1 MIKIEMN
8 ARVSMNAQEDGGS
21 PLTEPSL
28 RAVSYKEPLKLVK
41 TQGQLQIH
49 TSTFRGSFSIVLSE
63 ALRSAGLGS
72 KVLISQF
79 LRGGVN
85 QGPNRAINLCGGL
98 EWLRPDIE
106 TCLPEQSK
114 EEDLSLKRKY
124 QEKAIKEL
132 WAFCKKRIFEK
143 NLDKIVLDEIGM
155 AISLGFIEENDLI
168 FMINNRPSSTDIILT
183 GPSIPPKVIEMADQI
198 TELRCN

>member
-1 MIKIEMN
+1 MN
-8 ARVSMNAQEDGGS
+8 ARVSITAQQEGS
-21 PLTEPSL
+21 FSSKEPSL
-28 RAVSYKEPLKLVK
+28 RPVPNRNPLQLV
-41 TQGQLQIH
+41 TTHGQVQIH

-85 QGPNRAINLCGGL
+85 QGPNGAINLCGRL
-98 EWLRPDIE
+98 EWVRPEIE
-106 TCLPEQSK
+106 TCLTDQSPK
-114 EEDLSLKRKY
+114 ENLSLKRKY
-124 QEKAIKEL
+124 EEKAIKEL
-132 WAFCKKRIFEK
+132 WEFCKIRLFEK

-155 AISLGFIEENDLI
+155 AISLGFIEENELI
-168 FMINNRPSSTDIILT
+168 SMINNRPSSTDIILT
-183 GPSIPPKVIEMADQI
+183 GPSMPPKVIEMADQI

>member
-8 ARVSMNAQEDGGS
+8 ARSSINAQKTGPS
-21 PLTEPSL
+21 PSTEPSL
-28 RAVSYKEPLKLVK
+28 RSVPNREHLKLVK
-41 TQGQLQIH
+41 TQGQVQIH

-85 QGPNRAINLCGGL
+85 QGPNGSINLCGRL

-106 TCLPEQSK
+106 TCLPEQLE

-124 QEKAIKEL
+124 QEKAIIEL
-132 WAFCKKRIFEK
+132 WEFCKKRLFEK

-168 FMINNRPSSTDIILT
+168 SMINNRPSSTDIILT
-183 GPSIPPKVIEMADQI
+183 GQSIPTKVIEMADQI
-198 TELRCN
+198 TELRSN

>member
-1 MIKIEMN
+1 MN
-8 ARVSMNAQEDGGS
+8 ARVGINAQQRVGS
-21 PLTEPSL
+21 PSAEPAL
-28 RAVSYKEPLKLVK
+28 RAVPHRQPLQLVK
-41 TQGQLQIH
+41 THGQVQIH
-49 TSTFRGSFSIVLSE
+49 TSTVRGSFSIVLSE

-85 QGPNRAINLCGGL
+85 QGPNGAINLCGRL
-98 EWLRPDIE
+98 EWLRPAIE
-106 TCLPEQSK
+106 MCLPEHLQ
-114 EEDLSLKRKY
+114 EEDLSLTRKY

-132 WAFCKKRIFEK
+132 WGFCKKRLFEK

-155 AISLGFIEENDLI
+155 AINLGFIEENDLI
-168 FMINNRPSSTDIILT
+168 SMINNRPSSTDIILT
-183 GPSIPPKVIEMADQI
+183 GQSIPYKVIEMADQI

>member
-1 MIKIEMN
+1 MS
-8 ARVSMNAQEDGGS
+8 ARVSIHALQKGSSSSKEASLKPVPHRS
-21 PLTEPSL
+21 PLQL
-28 RAVSYKEPLKLVK
+28 VS

-72 KVLISQF
+72 EVLISQF
-79 LRGGVN
+79 LKGGVN
-85 QGPNRAINLCGGL
+85 QGPSGAINLCGRL

-106 TCLPEQSK
+106 RCLPEKTSEK
-114 EEDLSLKRKY
+114 TLTLKRKY
-124 QEKAIKEL
+124 EEKAIKEL
-132 WAFCKKRIFEK
+132 WEFCKKRLIEK
-143 NLDKIVLDEIGM
+143 KLDKVVLDEIGM

-168 FMINNRPSSTDIILT
+168 SMINNCPSYTDIILT

-198 TELRCN
+198 TELRSN

>member
-1 MIKIEMN
+1 MN
-8 ARVSMNAQEDGGS
+8 ARVSINAQQRMES
-21 PLTEPSL
+21 PSTEPLL
-28 RAVSYKEPLKLVK
+28 RALPHRESLQLVK
-41 TQGQLQIH
+41 TQGQVQIH

-85 QGPNRAINLCGGL
+85 QGPNGAINLCGQL
-98 EWLRPDIE
+98 EWLRPAIE
-106 TCLPEQSK
+106 TCLPEQLE

-132 WAFCKKRIFEK
+132 WEFCKKSLFEK
-143 NLDKIVLDEIGM
+143 KLDKIVLDEIGM
-155 AISLGFIEENDLI
+155 AINLGFIEENDLI
-168 FMINNRPSSTDIILT
+168 SMINNRPSSTDIILT
-183 GPSIPPKVIEMADQI
+183 GPSMPLKVIEMADQV
-198 TELRCN
+198 TELRSN

>member
-1 MIKIEMN
+1 MN
-8 ARVSMNAQEDGGS
+8 ARVSSNAQQRVSS
-21 PLTEPSL
+21 PSKEALL
-28 RAVSYKEPLKLVK
+28 RPVPNRRPLQLVT
-41 TQGQLQIH
+41 TQGQVQIH

-85 QGPNRAINLCGGL
+85 QGPNGAINLCGKL

-106 TCLPEQSK
+106 TCLPEQLS
-114 EEDLSLKRKY
+114 EEDSSFTRKNAA
-124 QEKAIKEL
+124 KAIKDL
-132 WAFCKKRIFEK
+132 WGFCKTRIIEK
-143 NLDKIVLDEIGM
+143 KLDKVVLDEIGM
-155 AISLGFIEENDLI
+155 TISLGFIEENDLI
-168 FMINNRPSSTDIILT
+168 SVINNRPSSTDIILT
-183 GPSIPPKVIEMADQI
+183 GPSIPPKVIAMADQI